1 MYNGVVQKV
10 EYFSSAVNVNVDS
23 LYFIIIGESS
33 CYSAYRLSPNY
44 PSPLTTR
51 PTITLE
57 RLEVVKRAWIVGVT

>member
-10 EYFSSAVNVNVDS
+10 EYFSSAVNVHVDS
-23 LYFIIIGESS
+23 LYFIIMGESS

-44 PSPLTTR
+44 PTPP

-57 RLEVVKRAWIVGVT
+57 RLEAVKHAWFVGVT